1 MNDPSDSNNYDGLQE
16 QHIAGIIQH
25 EDEEEEEEV
34 EDIVDLQQVGEEL
47 TECVELS
54 IPEDNLLTESFESEA
69 AKELHE
75 TTPPETPVED
85 TDELKTTLAKSVS
98 KVLGTTSEV
107 KKVDK
112 LRTVLRDNL
121 TSKQAQVN
129 YEASLA
135 VVQTQVLAKHSRMK
149 QQFKEWEQ
157 IFSRAQ
163 L

>member
-1 MNDPSDSNNYDGLQE
+1 M
-16 QHIAGIIQH
+16 
-25 EDEEEEEEV
+25 
-34 EDIVDLQQVGEEL
+34 GEEL

-54 IPEDNLLTESFESEA
+54 IPEDNLLTESFESVA

-98 KVLGTTSEV
+98 KVLGTTNEV
-107 KKVDK
+107 KKLDK

-121 TSKQAQVN
+121 KSKQAQDN

-157 IFSRAQ
+157 NFFAEHNYNEPTLDDIRNDRRGHDFYKTLRLCKHLLQ
-163 L
+163 HWNITLHQ